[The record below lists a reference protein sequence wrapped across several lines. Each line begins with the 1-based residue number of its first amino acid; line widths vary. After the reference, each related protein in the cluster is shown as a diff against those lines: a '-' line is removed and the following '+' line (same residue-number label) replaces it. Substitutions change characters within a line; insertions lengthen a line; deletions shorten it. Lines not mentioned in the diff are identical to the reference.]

1 MKTFN
6 IVDLGRASSVT
17 ASNFVG
23 IAPESDNSDMR
34 IYSL

>member
-1 MKTFN
+1 MKIYS
-6 IVDLGRASSVT
+6 IVDLGRASDIT